1 MEVPEPCGTRHVH
14 ALLHRA
20 VIGTVVRRVSSGA
33 SGASVREWGRNGL
46 SVAGSGWSGRLCAVE
61 IADKVVVVT
70 GASSGIGEATARA
83 AAARGARVV
92 LAARRVE
99 RLAALAEQLTA
110 SLAVPTDL
118 RQPEQVRRLIEHTL
132 ASHGRVDVLVNNAG
146 QGLHVPLEQVQLT
159 DFAAIVELN
168 LYAPLLAM
176 QAVLPV
182 MRRQGSGA
190 IVNVGS
196 GTTRMVL
203 PGVGAYAATKA
214 ALNMLS
220 QVARAEF
227 APAGVVVSLVY
238 PSITATEFHQAL
250 RAGARPDRRPPFT
263 PDPPERVAEAILH
276 AVATGEPEITLARTP
291 V

>member
-99 RLAALAEQLTA
+99 RLAALAEQL
-110 SLAVPTDL
+110 
-118 RQPEQVRRLIEHTL
+118 
-132 ASHGRVDVLVNNAG
+132 NA
-146 QGLHVPLEQVQLT
+146 PLEQVQLT

-276 AVATGEPEITLARTP
+276 AVATGEPELTLARTP